1 MSDDYDGSDS
11 NNTDGGDSSNTDGGD
26 KGGSDHSSSG
36 VGESDADDVTDTVT
50 TETPDDPA
58 EQELFSDSAQT
69 ELYNPG
75 YDPKD
80 YEEELLDNS
89 FLDDLIGEDYD
100 RGYDPAE
107 YEDELLDF
115 SFEEEPQEPSAEQ
128 PEEPGEP
135 SEVIEST
142 EVGTFTA
149 EEVNESLKSV
159 DPNYIAP
166 YQPGTEVKELELQQ
180 DTTFV
185 RYYDNKNSSLYG
197 QWMMEEKDVRGLT
210 PEQIRDKF
218 ALPQTPEHKCSV
230 TVPKG
235 THVRCGVANE
245 QKGWGKGQ
253 GKQYD
258 LMGKK
263 IGVFGKERKA

>member
-1 MSDDYDGSDS
+1 MADDFDGGSGSGSDS
-11 NNTDGGDSSNTDGGD
+11 SNIGGSDKGGD
-26 KGGSDHSSSG
+26 KGGDSSSSG
-36 VGESDADDVTDTVT
+36 AGKSDAGDVTDAGT

-58 EQELFSDSAQT
+58 GQELFSDPAET
-69 ELYNPG
+69 ELYDPG
-75 YDPKD
+75 YDPND
-80 YEEELLDNS
+80 YEEELLDDS
-89 FLDDLIGEDYD
+89 FLDALPEEDYD
-100 RGYDPAE
+100 CGYDPAE

-128 PEEPGEP
+128 PQEPGEP

-185 RYYDNKNSSLYG
+185 RFYDNKNSSMYG
-197 QWMMEEKDVRGLT
+197 QWLMEEKDVRGLT
-210 PEQIRDKF
+210 PEQVRDKF
-218 ALPQTPEHKCSV
+218 ALPQTPEYKCSV

-263 IGVFGKERKA
+263 TGVFGKERKA